1 MTFRIY
7 VNDLSLA
14 DVSPK
19 QGGVYS
25 VVVTKDSDGKL
36 QLDPFILTAENTVHM
51 LWLIPQY
58 FLISCGEIMVSITG
72 LELSYSQA
80 PVSMKA
86 VVQSCWLLT
95 VAIGNAI
102 DMFAVQSQLL
112 DHQVSGQH

>member
-1 MTFRIY
+1 MKIA
-7 VNDLSLA
+7 DL
-14 DVSPK
+14 SPK

-25 VVVTKDSDGKL
+25 AVVTKDSDSKL
-36 QLDPFILTAENTVHM
+36 QLDQFVLTAENTVHT

-58 FLISCGEIMVSITG
+58 FLLSCGEIMVSITG

-112 DHQVSGQH
+112 DHQVSGQ